1 MKDTAEMSLEYNKTF
16 IKNKKIFIDFNIY
29 TTKKENLKE
38 QILKR
43 FQKDSS
49 FFNIV
54 KINDKQVTL
63 FFKDDLWF
71 DKSIKQIKDTE
82 DRFKKRIVLNRLPY
96 IILNNINSYDI
107 SKYVIGAFRNYLNKN
122 KNIRDRVSNCIVQN
136 IPVANYKFEFDG
148 NIIIT
153 LKPEFRHNIIA
164 VLKSRKNKELKKM
177 DFDSSVYTILQC
189 RRKK

>member
-1 MKDTAEMSLEYNKTF
+1 MKDAAEMSLEYNKTF

-38 QILKR
+38 QVLKR
-43 FQKDSS
+43 LQKDSS

-54 KINDKQVTL
+54 KINDKQVVL
-63 FFKDDLWF
+63 SFNDALWF

-107 SKYVIGAFRNYLNKN
+107 SKYIIGAFRNYLNKN
-122 KNIRDRVSNCIVQN
+122 KNIRDRVSICIVQN

-148 NIIIT
+148 NIIII

>member
-1 MKDTAEMSLEYNKTF
+1 MKDAAEMSLEYNKTF

-38 QILKR
+38 QVLKR
-43 FQKDSS
+43 LQKDSS

-54 KINDKQVTL
+54 KINDKQVVL
-63 FFKDDLWF
+63 SFNDALWF

-107 SKYVIGAFRNYLNKN
+107 SKYIIGAFRNYLNKN

>member
-43 FQKDSS
+43 LQKDSS

>member
-29 TTKKENLKE
+29 EAKNDSLKKR
-38 QILKR
+38 ILNKL
-43 FQKDSS
+43 QKDAN
-49 FFNIV
+49 FFDIV
-54 KINDKQVTL
+54 KLNDKQVTL

>member
-16 IKNKKIFIDFNIY
+16 IKNKKIFINFNIY
-29 TTKKENLKE
+29 STTNDNLK
-38 QILKR
+38 KR
-43 FQKDSS
+43 IFNKLQKDAM

-54 KINDKQVTL
+54 KLNDKQVV
-63 FFKDDLWF
+63 FSFNDELWF
-71 DKSIKQIKDTE
+71 DKSIKQLKETN
-82 DRFKKRIVLNRLPY
+82 DRFQKILTLNRLPY
-96 IILNNINSYDI
+96 IILNNLNSYDI
-107 SKYVIGAFRNYLNKN
+107 SRYIIGAFRNYLNKN
-122 KNIRDRVSNCIVQN
+122 KKIREKISNSVAQN
-136 IPVANYKFEFDG
+136 ISLSNYKFEFDG

-164 VLKSRKNKELKKM
+164 VLKSKKNKELKKM

>member
-43 FQKDSS
+43 IQKDSS

-54 KINDKQVTL
+54 KLNDKQVTL